1 VHLLNLTTGKD
12 ALGRAGHTASIRGV
26 GFSGNQKLRSLSSE
40 EVCEWEPATG
50 KLLSRHFLAALAD
63 LPFPILALG
72 PSGRLFAIK
81 AWEKELGLLDVATGK
96 VSWSP
101 LAVKHL
107 PRLSKFT
114 PDGKRAVFID
124 EELPTDDWVRVWDL
138 LRNTE
143 VRKFP
148 MHGNQITCVAI
159 SHDGKR
165 VASGHNDPLVLVWDV
180 TTGKRLFRLPCGTG
194 GSDAHELALSSD
206 GALLA
211 AACRDKVIRLWD
223 LNSGKELHH
232 LAGYRRE
239 GFVPCL
245 IFAPDNRSIVLGG
258 RASGTVQI
266 WEVCTGRER
275 CHFDGHRARVW
286 CLAWSPNGRLLA
298 SGSDD
303 TTLLV
308 WDVTGTAISSGRPA
322 ELTREQLASLWDDLA
337 SPDAAR
343 AYHSMK
349 KLAASPRQ
357 ATTFLAERLRPARPV
372 PRDRT
377 ASLLARLDS
386 RQFAERERAVK
397 ELERLGL
404 SAEVALFNAR
414 ADPPS
419 LEVRQR
425 IDRLLVR
432 LDGAPK
438 WQALRALEVLEWL
451 GTPDV
456 RAALRE
462 LAEGDDS
469 STLTRQAKA
478 SLARLQRGAGD

>member
-1 VHLLNLTTGKD
+1 GGGPKILAGDTVRIWDVETGKELAVFSIEAVAGNSFSLVFAPDGKWLAAGVGRRTAHIWDLATKKEVIRLKGGANPDEELPAYRTCALAFTSDKRRLLTGGVDGVVRVWDLLRGKEERCFRVTNEAVHALAISPDGKLLAIAAGDRRWVHLLNLTTGKD
-12 ALGRAGHTASIRGV
+12 VLGRAGHTASICGV

-114 PDGKRAVFID
+114 PAGKRAVFID

-211 AACRDKVIRLWD
+211 AACRDKVIRLWA

-286 CLAWSPNGRLLA
+286 CL
-298 SGSDD
+298 
-303 TTLLV
+303 
-308 WDVTGTAISSGRPA
+308 
-322 ELTREQLASLWDDLA
+322 
-337 SPDAAR
+337 
-343 AYHSMK
+343 
-349 KLAASPRQ
+349 
-357 ATTFLAERLRPARPV
+357 
-372 PRDRT
+372 
-377 ASLLARLDS
+377 
-386 RQFAERERAVK
+386 
-397 ELERLGL
+397 
-404 SAEVALFNAR
+404 
-414 ADPPS
+414 
-419 LEVRQR
+419 
-425 IDRLLVR
+425 
-432 LDGAPK
+432 
-438 WQALRALEVLEWL
+438 
-451 GTPDV
+451 
-456 RAALRE
+456 
-462 LAEGDDS
+462 
-469 STLTRQAKA
+469 
-478 SLARLQRGAGD
+478 